1 MIMFADTPVAV
12 RGTLG
17 AALAAA
23 FAAALPPYHP
33 VRAQDTVLAPV
44 VVQATRLP
52 AADDDTPWPVSVVE
66 GERVS
71 RARQGLGLDEAL
83 LTVPGLYAQNRYNLA
98 QDLRLSIRGFGARAT
113 FGIRGLKLIVDGVP
127 ATLPDG
133 QAGVDALD
141 LHDLDRIEVIRGPAA
156 SLYGA
161 AAGGVVSLI
170 SRAPPREPTLGTALS
185 LGSHG
190 FAEQRVHAGGTA
202 GDVSGI
208 VSASHLSSEGYRRQS
223 RAERSLLNARA
234 SVALAGGGE
243 LAATLSALDSPTAED
258 PGALTAA
265 QRSTDRRAAGPLN
278 LRFHS
283 DESVAQQRI
292 GVTATLPTG
301 SGELSARAWGLQR
314 DFASRLPF
322 QAIAL
327 DRIAGGGGVQI
338 SHELAGFGTPM
349 ELLAGIDLDHQD
361 DARERRVNDDG
372 AIGARIADQ
381 RERVSALGAFV
392 QLRARPGDALLLNAA
407 LRADRV
413 RVRVDDRFGADGDQ
427 SGEASFAALSP
438 SAGAVLALGDRL
450 DLYANAATAFET
462 PTTAELA
469 DPGGAGG
476 FNSALESQR
485 ALSLETG
492 LRGRFAGG
500 AARYELAAFH
510 IRVEDQLVAF
520 AIPGAPD
527 RFAFQ
532 NAGRSRH
539 LGLEAAL
546 ALQPSE
552 ALSLRA
558 AWTWS
563 RFEFRRFTER
573 DGTRLDGRT
582 LPGVPRHVLAL
593 EAEWRPADGW
603 LLAADA
609 QAVTMRFADSA
620 NSAHAP
626 GYVLLNARA
635 GYTWRRGPLA
645 LDAHAGI
652 DNLLDTRYD
661 ANLRINAAGGRYF
674 EPAPS
679 RGARMGLALSV
690 AF

>member
-1 MIMFADTPVAV
+1 MSADTPVAV
-12 RGTLG
+12 RGLLAG
-17 AALAAA
+17 LLAAV
-23 FAAALPPYHP
+23 FAGTLPPHQP
-33 VRAQDTVLAPV
+33 ARAQGTVLAPV

-52 AADDDTPWPVSVVE
+52 AAAGDTPWPVSVVD

-98 QDLRLSIRGFGARAT
+98 QDLRLSIRGFGARST
-113 FGIRGLKLIVDGVP
+113 FGIRGLKLIIDGVP

-141 LHDLDRIEVIRGPAA
+141 LHDLERIEVIRGPAA

-161 AAGGVVSLI
+161 AAGGVVALT
-170 SRAPPREPTLGTALS
+170 SRAPPRAPTLGTAIS

-190 FAEQRVHAGGTA
+190 FAEQRLHAGGAA
-202 GDVSGI
+202 GDVAGI
-208 VSASHLSSEGYRRQS
+208 ISASHLVSDGYRHQS
-223 RAERSLLNARA
+223 RTERSLLNARGTLT
-234 SVALAGGGE
+234 LAGGSE
-243 LAATLSALDSPTAED
+243 LAATISALDSPTAQD

-265 QRSTDRRAAGPLN
+265 QRGADRRAAGPLN

-292 GVTATLPTG
+292 GLTATVPTG
-301 SGELSARAWGLQR
+301 HGELSARAYGVQR
-314 DFASRLPF
+314 HYASRLPF

-327 DRIAGGGGVQI
+327 DRLAGGGGVQI
-338 SHELAGFGTPM
+338 SHELSAHGTPI
-349 ELLAGIDLDHQD
+349 ELLAGLDLDHQH

-381 RERVSALGAFV
+381 RERVTALGAFV
-392 QLRARPGDALLLNAA
+392 QVRARPSDALLLSTG

-413 RVRVDDRFGADGDQ
+413 QVRVDDRFDADGDQ
-427 SGEASFAALSP
+427 SGESSFAALSP
-438 SAGAVLALGDRL
+438 SAGAVLGLGEQL

-476 FNSALESQR
+476 FNGSLAPQR
-485 ALSLETG
+485 ALSMEAG
-492 LRGRFAGG
+492 LRGWLAGG
-500 AARYELAAFH
+500 TARYELAAFH
-510 IRVEDQLVAF
+510 IRVEEQLVAF

-546 ALQPSE
+546 ELDPIES
-552 ALSLRA
+552 LSLRA

-573 DGTRLDGRT
+573 SGTRLDGRT
-582 LPGVPRHVLAL
+582 LPGVPRHLLAL
-593 EAEWRPADGW
+593 EAEWRPARGW

-609 QAVTMRFADSA
+609 QAVSMRFADSA
-620 NSAHAP
+620 NIAHAP

-635 GYTWRRGPLA
+635 GYEWRHGPLSLA
-645 LDAHAGI
+645 AHAGI

-661 ANLRINAAGGRYF
+661 ANVRINAAGGRYF
-674 EPAPS
+674 EPAPP
-679 RGARMGLALSV
+679 RGARMGVSLSLA
-690 AF
+690 F